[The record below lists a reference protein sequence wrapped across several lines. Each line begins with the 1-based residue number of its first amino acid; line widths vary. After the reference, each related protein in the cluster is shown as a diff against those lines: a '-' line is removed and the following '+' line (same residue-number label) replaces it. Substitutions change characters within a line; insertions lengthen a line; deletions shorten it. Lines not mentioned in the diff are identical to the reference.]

1 MVPRAFEKSICLV
14 FVVVVVVVVV
24 FVSPRKEEEAKRN
37 IIFQCL
43 HSLFFFFFC
52 FCFLSGVSF
61 CVPLF
66 ICVVSSFQK
75 KSIKK
80 KKEREK
86 TKTDFGQTKKRVKKR
101 ETTTTTLTR
110 VENDDATTSHVGI
123 FFFEET
129 RVLPPLLYLIA
140 PFCKRLLLPVSS
152 FFCARCHC
160 NCFYCNC

>member
-14 FVVVVVVVVV
+14 FVVVVVVVV

-43 HSLFFFFFC
+43 HSLFFFFC

-80 KKEREK
+80 KEREK
-86 TKTDFGQTKKRVKKR
+86 TKTDFGQTKK
-101 ETTTTTLTR
+101 E
-110 VENDDATTSHVGI
+110 
-123 FFFEET
+123 
-129 RVLPPLLYLIA
+129 
-140 PFCKRLLLPVSS
+140 
-152 FFCARCHC
+152 
-160 NCFYCNC
+160 

>member
-14 FVVVVVVVVV
+14 FVVVVVVV

-43 HSLFFFFFC
+43 HSLFFF
-52 FCFLSGVSF
+52 CFLSGVSF

-80 KKEREK
+80 KEREK
-86 TKTDFGQTKKRVKKR
+86 TKTDFGQTKK
-101 ETTTTTLTR
+101 E
-110 VENDDATTSHVGI
+110 
-123 FFFEET
+123 
-129 RVLPPLLYLIA
+129 
-140 PFCKRLLLPVSS
+140 
-152 FFCARCHC
+152 
-160 NCFYCNC
+160 

>member
-1 MVPRAFEKSICLV
+1 VVPRAFEKSICLV

-43 HSLFFFFFC
+43 HSFFFFFC
-52 FCFLSGVSF
+52 FCFLSGKNVSF

-75 KSIKK
+75 KIIK

-86 TKTDFGQTKKRVKKR
+86 TKTDFGQTKK
-101 ETTTTTLTR
+101 E
-110 VENDDATTSHVGI
+110 
-123 FFFEET
+123 
-129 RVLPPLLYLIA
+129 
-140 PFCKRLLLPVSS
+140 
-152 FFCARCHC
+152 
-160 NCFYCNC
+160 

>member
-14 FVVVVVVVVV
+14 FVVVVVVV

-43 HSLFFFFFC
+43 HSLFF

-86 TKTDFGQTKKRVKKR
+86 TKTDFGQTKK
-101 ETTTTTLTR
+101 E
-110 VENDDATTSHVGI
+110 
-123 FFFEET
+123 
-129 RVLPPLLYLIA
+129 
-140 PFCKRLLLPVSS
+140 
-152 FFCARCHC
+152 
-160 NCFYCNC
+160 

>member
-43 HSLFFFFFC
+43 HSFFFFFC
-52 FCFLSGVSF
+52 FCFLSGKNVSF

-75 KSIKK
+75 KIIKK
-80 KKEREK
+80 KGKGKNQDRFW
-86 TKTDFGQTKKRVKKR
+86 TDKRVFEKG
-101 ETTTTTLTR
+101 
-110 VENDDATTSHVGI
+110 DDDDDFDA
-123 FFFEET
+123 
-129 RVLPPLLYLIA
+129 
-140 PFCKRLLLPVSS
+140 C
-152 FFCARCHC
+152 
-160 NCFYCNC
+160 

>member
-43 HSLFFFFFC
+43 HSLFFFFFFFC

-66 ICVVSSFQK
+66 ICVVSFLSK
-75 KSIKK
+75 KILS
-80 KKEREK
+80 
-86 TKTDFGQTKKRVKKR
+86 KKRKGKKPR
-101 ETTTTTLTR
+101 QILDRQRKSEKG
-110 VENDDATTSHVGI
+110 DDDDDFDA
-123 FFFEET
+123 
-129 RVLPPLLYLIA
+129 
-140 PFCKRLLLPVSS
+140 C
-152 FFCARCHC
+152 
-160 NCFYCNC
+160 

>member
-14 FVVVVVVVVV
+14 FVVVVVVV

-43 HSLFFFFFC
+43 HSLFFFF
-52 FCFLSGVSF
+52 CFLSGVSF

-75 KSIKK
+75 KIIK

-86 TKTDFGQTKKRVKKR
+86 TKTDFGQTK
-101 ETTTTTLTR
+101 E
-110 VENDDATTSHVGI
+110 
-123 FFFEET
+123 
-129 RVLPPLLYLIA
+129 
-140 PFCKRLLLPVSS
+140 
-152 FFCARCHC
+152 
-160 NCFYCNC
+160 

>member
-80 KKEREK
+80 KEREK
-86 TKTDFGQTKKRVKKR
+86 TKTDFGQTKEFLKR
-101 ETTTTTLTR
+101 ETKTTTLTR

-129 RVLPPLLYLIA
+129 RVLPPLLNYYI
-140 PFCKRLLLPVSS
+140 
-152 FFCARCHC
+152 
-160 NCFYCNC
+160 